1 MNHPKKGR
9 LMIISI
15 SGSAGS
21 GKSSVATLL
30 AQRLGYKHYSTG
42 DIRRSMATKMGLS
55 LKEFNALGEKEAFT
69 DKEVDDYQRE
79 LGKKEDNFVIDGRLG
94 FHFIPHSIKIF
105 LDADVRIRAQRVFK
119 AFRKDEHFR
128 DVEQAMQEIEKR
140 EQSDIRR
147 YQKYYGIN
155 HFEKSQYDHVI
166 DTSSK
171 IPAQIVEEIV
181 TLLHNNR
188 LH

>member
-1 MNHPKKGR
+1 
-9 LMIISI
+9 MIISI

-30 AQRLGYKHYSTG
+30 SQRLGFKHYSTG
-42 DIRRSMATKMGLS
+42 DIRRAMATKMGLT

-79 LGKKEDNFVIDGRLG
+79 LGKKEDDFVIDGRLG
-94 FHFIPHSIKIF
+94 FHFIPHSVKIF
-105 LDADVRIRAQRVFK
+105 LDADLRVRAQRVFK
-119 AFRKDEHFR
+119 AFRKDEHFK

-155 HFEKSQYDHVI
+155 HFEKKQYDYI
-166 DTSSK
+166 LDTSIK
-171 IPAQIVEEIV
+171 TPQQIVEEIV
-181 TLLHNNR
+181 VLLQKR
-188 LH
+188 GLKT